1 MDGKIKSKESDS
13 RADLQAILGLTVA
26 EKFEELSCD
35 GNWVVQLVQWTV
47 DLTFGTA
54 RLQKESYKPTHTSST
69 YNEHSIETVRG

>member
-13 RADLQAILGLTVA
+13 PADLQAILGLTVV

-35 GNWVVQLVQWTV
+35 GDWVVQLVQWTV

-54 RLQKESYKPTHTSST
+54 RLQKKKKSY
-69 YNEHSIETVRG
+69 